1 MYLLCY
7 GGSQRKP
14 GGELD
19 PCIWRVH
26 GVNINST
33 TEYTLFKYCKH
44 DPLERI
50 NSKTK
55 RIQKVE
61 DTTEIQM

>member
-1 MYLLCY
+1 M
-7 GGSQRKP
+7 
-14 GGELD
+14 D